1 MRFDRRIA
9 GWTAAGLI
17 ALVLLNKRKQATR
30 GGIVA
35 GGRSPRGAQLFEDQR
50 TDTHVH
56 QGVDIGA
63 PRGSAV
69 FAAGPGTVAAAW
81 PDGRVSGYGNTVV
94 LQHPDGSQTLYA
106 HLDAFAPGITA
117 GVTVTRGQYIGN
129 VGVTQLPRPPM
140 VSAPHLHFEA
150 HRRHTLAIRE
160 DNPERYEPLAYLAAR
175 NMGVAA

>member
-1 MRFDRRIA
+1 MAFERRLI
-9 GWTAAGLI
+9 GWTAAGLV
-17 ALVLLNKRKQATR
+17 ALILLTKRKQATR
-30 GGIVA
+30 GGIVQ
-35 GGRSPRGAQLFEDQR
+35 GGRRPRGAQLFGDQR
-50 TDTHVH
+50 TETHVH
-56 QGVDIGA
+56 RGVDIGA

-69 FAAGPGTVAAAW
+69 YAAGPGRVAAAW

-106 HLDAFAPGITA
+106 HLDRFAPGIRA
-117 GVTVTRGQYIGN
+117 GMDVARGQYIGD

-160 DNPERYEPLAYLAAR
+160 DNPERYEPLSYLASH
-175 NMGVAA
+175 NMGVTA

>member
-1 MRFDRRIA
+1 MRLDRRWL
-9 GWTAAGLI
+9 GWTAGGLI
-17 ALVLLNKRKQATR
+17 ALVLIAKRRQATR

-35 GGRSPRGAQLFEDQR
+35 GGRQPRGPQLFGDQR

-56 QGVDIGA
+56 RGVDIGA

-69 FAAGPGTVAAAW
+69 FAAQSGTVAAAW
-81 PDGRVSGYGNTVV
+81 PNGRVSGYGNTVV
-94 LQHPDGSQTLYA
+94 LQHPDGTQTLYA
-106 HLDAFAPGITA
+106 HLDGFAPGITA
-117 GVTVTRGQYIGN
+117 GARVARGQRIGT

-160 DNPERYEPLAYLAAR
+160 DNPARFEPLAYLAAR
-175 NMGVAA
+175 NMGVSA